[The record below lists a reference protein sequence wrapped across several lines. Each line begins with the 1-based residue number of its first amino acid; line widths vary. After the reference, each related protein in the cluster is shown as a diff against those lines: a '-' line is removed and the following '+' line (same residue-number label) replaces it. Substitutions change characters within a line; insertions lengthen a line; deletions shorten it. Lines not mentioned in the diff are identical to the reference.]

1 MLTIPCG
8 GSPTIL
14 VFILLP
20 RLSLDQ
26 TCSEERRYLFVKSTD
41 PWSRVIKLFHTQSCL
56 RASIITP
63 HILLGLFTTKHSQ
76 FIMLT
81 HYNTYLT
88 LRFRVGINVGLS
100 HPSIHGLK
108 WVSAH
113 RNMPFLKLCGY
124 LVYPTFLSMLWMRK
138 CHNL

>member
-1 MLTIPCG
+1 MIAYDPMWRVTDNM
-8 GSPTIL
+8 

-20 RLSLDQ
+20 RLSLYQ

-56 RASIITP
+56 RAGIITP

-81 HYNTYLT
+81 HYSTYLT
-88 LRFRVGINVGLS
+88 LRFRVGINVVLS
-100 HPSIHGLK
+100 HSSVHGLK

-113 RNMPFLKLCGY
+113 RNLAFPKI
-124 LVYPTFLSMLWMRK
+124 VWIPRLSYVSEYALDEK
-138 CHNL
+138 IS